1 MWIDIHAHLYDK
13 SEQEL
18 ALCLENA
25 RYNNVMTI
33 VNAPTS
39 IETSYTV
46 VSQCKKE
53 TSLYGVV
60 GVSAFDVEQLADG
73 WENDLKELLNND
85 KIIGIGEIGIDNT
98 NPRYPPFEKQLS
110 IFDQQLGI
118 ARDLDIPVVI
128 HSRGAE
134 QEAIDM
140 CRSRHVTKAVFH
152 CFTGSKDALEK
163 LLDAGYYVSYSGIV
177 TFKNNPLEK
186 LVSFTPLERIF
197 IETDSPYLAP
207 EPYRGKQNEP
217 AYVSF
222 IGERVAE
229 IKRVPAEDAAG
240 VIRDNFSG
248 LFNISVSDK

>member
-18 ALCLENA
+18 TRCIEHA
-25 RYNNVMTI
+25 RYNNVIII

-46 VSQCKKE
+46 VSQCKTE
-53 TSLYGVV
+53 DSLYGVV
-60 GVSAFDVEQLADG
+60 GISAFDVEQLTDS
-73 WENDLKELLNND
+73 WEIDLKELLKND
-85 KIIGIGEIGIDNT
+85 TIIGIGEIGIDNT
-98 NPRYPPFEKQLS
+98 NPRYPPFEKQLA
-110 IFDQQLGI
+110 IFDQQLAI

-134 QEAIDM
+134 QHAIDM
-140 CRSRHVTKAVFH
+140 CRNRQVEKAVFH
-152 CFTGSKDALEK
+152 CFTGGKNALRN

-177 TFKNNPLEK
+177 TFKDNPL
-186 LVSFTPLERIF
+186 VRQVAYTPLEQMF

-229 IKRVPAEDAAG
+229 IKKASSEEVAG
-240 VIRDNFSG
+240 RIQNNFST
-248 LFNISVSDK
+248 LFNLSVSDI